1 MTVGR
6 RIVLLRESR
15 EINQKELAE
24 KVGLNISV
32 MNRIENGLRP
42 LRDDE
47 AVKIAEIFHV
57 STDYLLTGK
66 DTIKKESPHQG
77 VKIPVVG
84 KVVAGIPLEA
94 IQESDIVDY
103 EEIPQSM
110 AATGTFFALRA
121 SGSSMEP
128 TLRDGDTV
136 IVKQQPDV
144 DSGNIAIVLVNG
156 NDATIKEV
164 QKSREGITLV
174 GHNVAAYSPHFYS
187 NAEIESLP
195 VRIIGRV
202 VESRRKF

>member
-1 MTVGR
+1 MDTIGS
-6 RIVLLRESR
+6 RIRIARKNAQLTQYELSKLTHLSR
-15 EINQKELAE
+15 SYIGDIE
-24 KVGLNISV
+24 KDRYNPS
-32 MNRIENGLRP
+32 
-42 LRDDE
+42 
-47 AVKIAEIFHV
+47 V
-57 STDYLLTGK
+57 STLKLIAKATNCPLSDLLTSAEPSSE
-66 DTIKKESPHQG
+66 KKPQG

-103 EEIPQSM
+103 EEIPLSM
-110 AATGTFFALRA
+110 ASTGTFFALRV

-187 NAEIESLP
+187 NAEIENLP